1 MSSPETSETPV
12 AQQSFFYGYII
23 VIASLCIIVAS
34 WGSYFAF
41 GVFFEP
47 VLTEFGWTRAENYFQ
62 CDT

>member
-47 VLTEFGWTRAENYFQ
+47 VLTEFG
-62 CDT
+62 